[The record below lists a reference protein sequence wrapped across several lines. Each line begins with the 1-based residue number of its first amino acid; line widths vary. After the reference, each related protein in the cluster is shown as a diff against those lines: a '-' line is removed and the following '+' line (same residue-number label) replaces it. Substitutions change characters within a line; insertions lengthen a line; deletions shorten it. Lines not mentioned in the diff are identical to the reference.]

1 MTLSKLDNR
10 LTERQEKANLYK
22 SYQRF
27 FRVEMTKYDILNEA
41 SEAVRLKTL
50 LWDSLDE
57 WEKIMSIWEEDNF
70 HNLDVE
76 QMNTFLAL
84 NLKQV
89 MQFKKGLPDC
99 ELIHIID
106 KKVELFKQNMII
118 ITMLRNPDL
127 KNHHWIK
134 IEQILGTKFPT
145 NQPLTL
151 VMLEGL
157 GAFTHGSEIMEVSG
171 QASSEATLES
181 ILKKVEDS
189 WKGLELI
196 VLPYK
201 NFTDVFIL
209 GSLEEIQLTLE
220 EANINLNTLITSKHV
235 VMIKARVE
243 EWINSMNIMNK
254 VLVSNYILIDN
265 IIKLFLLLDFDW
277 SEECIGFK
285 TFKIFFFF

>member
-1 MTLSKLDNR
+1 MMLSNLNNQ
-10 LTERQEKANLYK
+10 LLEHQEKANLYK

-27 FRVEMTKYDILNEA
+27 FRVEMTKYDILNDANEA
-41 SEAVRLKTL
+41 LRLRTV

-57 WEKIMSIWEEDNF
+57 WDRIMSVWEENNF
-70 HNLDVE
+70 HDLDVE

-84 NLKQV
+84 NLKYV

-99 ELIHIID
+99 EIVNVID
-106 KKVELFKQNMII
+106 KKVELFKQKMTI

-134 IEQILGTKFPT
+134 IEQILGAKFPT
-145 NQPLTL
+145 NRPLTL
-151 VMLEGL
+151 IMLEEL
-157 GAFTHGSEIMEVSG
+157 GAFKHGSEIMEVSG
-171 QASSEATLES
+171 QASSEATLET

-201 NFTDVFIL
+201 NSTDVFIL

-243 EWINSMNIMNK
+243 KWISSMKIMNDI
-254 VLVSNYILIDN
+254 LVSIYILIEDQ
-265 IIKLFLLLDFDW
+265 LL
-277 SEECIGFK
+277 
-285 TFKIFFFF
+285 

>member
-41 SEAVRLKTL
+41 SEAVRLKIL

-57 WEKIMSIWEEDNF
+57 WEKVMSIWEEDNF

-84 NLKQV
+84 NLKYV
-89 MQFKKGLPDC
+89 MQFKKGLSDC

-106 KKVELFKQNMII
+106 KKVELFKQNMNI

-127 KNHHWIK
+127 KHHHWIK

-157 GAFTHGSEIMEVSG
+157 GAFTHGSGIMEISG

-181 ILKKVEDS
+181 ILKKVEGS

-201 NFTDVFIL
+201 TFTDVFIL
-209 GSLEEIQLTLE
+209 GSLEGIQLTLE
-220 EANINLNTLITSKHV
+220 EAQINLNTLITSKHV

-254 VLVSNYILIDN
+254 VLVSNYILIGK
-265 IIKLFLLLDFDW
+265 IIILYLLF
-277 SEECIGFK
+277 I
-285 TFKIFFFF
+285 I